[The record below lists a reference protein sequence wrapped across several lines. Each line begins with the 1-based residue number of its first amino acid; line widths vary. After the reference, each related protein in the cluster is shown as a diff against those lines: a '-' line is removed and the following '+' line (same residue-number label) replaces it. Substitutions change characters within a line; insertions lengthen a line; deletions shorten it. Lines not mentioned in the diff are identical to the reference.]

1 MHGVPPRSGIERE
14 RPEGER
20 QGLWLHGGL
29 CDVSSVNEAGGI
41 GQKQAQI
48 LEIENNIMG
57 VVNICYPKNKKHYVF
72 LRKILQNYTGGLIY
86 QRHQNG
92 PFPCRSPFGFRG
104 RGLTDR

>member
-57 VVNICYPKNKKHYVF
+57 VVNIYYPKNKKYYVF
-72 LRKILQNYTGGLIY
+72 FEKSYKIIRVGSYINDIKM
-86 QRHQNG
+86 
-92 PFPCRSPFGFRG
+92 
-104 RGLTDR
+104 DRFLVDRLLDLEVEA